1 MEVNKSAL
9 LTNPFWNNT
18 MIQEYAGCGK
28 TTASKIRREAIL
40 KYGGAVPYNGRLVKR
55 DAVLKVL
62 GISTQQELYY
72 TGLLLKENN
81 NND

>member
-1 MEVNKSAL
+1 MEINKSTL
-9 LTNPFWNNT
+9 LANPFWNNT
-18 MIQEYAGCGK
+18 MIQEYVECGK
-28 TTASKIRREAIL
+28 TTASKIRREAIQ

-72 TGLLLKENN
+72 NGLLKENSK
-81 NND
+81 ND